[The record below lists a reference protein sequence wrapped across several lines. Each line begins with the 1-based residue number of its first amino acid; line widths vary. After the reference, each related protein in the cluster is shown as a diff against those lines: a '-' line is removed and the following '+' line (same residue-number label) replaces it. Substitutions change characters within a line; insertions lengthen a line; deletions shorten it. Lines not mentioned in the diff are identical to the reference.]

1 MDARFVLR
9 EAEYI
14 QIRPQRAFPTIFRLE
29 RSFGP
34 KVNFYAPCGV
44 NLYINR
50 SLFTVV
56 DKSFIMSISKNNTD
70 LSSYVINW
78 NSGESG
84 GIARPR
90 GMIPGTQVRGG
101 TNTLPCAQSQ
111 SRSLRHMSSSPLLC
125 HVGVA
130 VLTLRVVLWVRA
142 W

>member
-9 EAEYI
+9 EAEYV
-14 QIRPQRAFPTIFRLE
+14 QIRPRQAFPTIFRLE

-84 GIARPR
+84 GIARP
-90 GMIPGTQVRGG
+90 GGTILGAWVRGG
-101 TNTLPCAQSQ
+101 ANTLPCAQSQ
-111 SRSLRHMSSSPLLC
+111 SRSLCHVSLSLSLR

-130 VLTLRVVLWVRA
+130 VLTLRVVSWVRA